1 MPGISPFKKS
11 VNAFISSFVL
21 VNSTSNISSLYPQ
34 NFGGSNGPSL
44 SAGSSMKT
52 ALKISVVLA
61 DSDPHIVAQSKY
73 NVRLEI
79 HSYWMT
85 SGF

>member
-11 VNAFISSFVL
+11 VNSLFLPLFSYLYIKH
-21 VNSTSNISSLYPQ
+21 SSLYPQ
-34 NFGGSNGPSL
+34 NSGGSNGPSL

-61 DSDPHIVAQSKY
+61 DSGPPIVAP
-73 NVRLEI
+73 LI
-79 HSYWMT
+79 
-85 SGF
+85 